1 MPETTEAQNLERAL
15 CEKLCARVRL
25 YPDSERAGRFLLDT
39 PFAFP
44 DGDHYQIYLSEI
56 PSGGFRLS
64 DLGHTLMHVSYENDV
79 DNLFKGTRAVL
90 FDRIFAELG
99 IKREGGEVFVETSI
113 DGASDAIF
121 RLGQAFTRIYDL
133 ASVSSPR
140 ASSFDRELYDEINQI
155 VVDENRITENYIV
168 PDLLEA
174 SNYPVDYRINGGAGA
189 PLFLYGVVNR
199 DKARLTTICLSHFIR
214 HSVRHKSLLVFQD
227 QQKIPPVDLA
237 RLSDVGGQMV
247 SSLSKRDLLRRKV
260 EELAGLSA

>member
-79 DNLFKGTRAVL
+79 DNLFRGTRAVL
-90 FDRIFAELG
+90 FERIFAELG
-99 IKREGGEVFVETSI
+99 VKYEDGEIFVETSI
-113 DGASDAIF
+113 DGSPDAIF
-121 RLGQAFTRIYDL
+121 CLGQAFTRIYDL
-133 ASVSSPR
+133 AAVSSPR
-140 ASSFDRELYDEINQI
+140 ASSFDRELRSEIKQI
-155 VVDENRITENYIV
+155 VGEDRITENYIV
-168 PDLLEA
+168 PDLPEA
-174 SNYPVDYRINGGAGA
+174 GNYPVDYRINGGAGA

-199 DKARLTTICLSHFIR
+199 EKARLTTICLSHFIR
-214 HSVRHKSLLVFQD
+214 RSVPHKSLLVFQD
-227 QQKIPPVDLA
+227 QQKISRADLA
-237 RLSDVGGQMV
+237 RLSDVGGQMI
-247 SSLSKRDLLRRKV
+247 SSLSERDSLRRKV
-260 EELAGLSA
+260 VELAGLRA